1 MKLGFVSAILDGW
14 SFEEMIDTARD
25 LGFSCVEA
33 ACWPSGKAERRY
45 AGVSHIDV
53 DGLTDEKA
61 AYILG
66 YCKER
71 GVELSSLAFYPNT
84 MDEDLE
90 KRAAN
95 IAHLKKVILASE
107 KLGVGMVTT
116 FVGRATH
123 KTVEENLELFR
134 EIWPPIVAFAEEHH
148 VKVAIENCPMWF
160 DATNWPGGQNLFTT
174 PDIWR
179 RCFEIL
185 PSPNFGIN
193 YDPSHFIW
201 QQMDYIR
208 PLYEFKDRIFH
219 VHYKDIKLYPE
230 KLARVGVMAYPLQ
243 YMEPKLPG
251 LGDVNW
257 AKYVSALTDIGYS
270 GYTCIEVE
278 DRAFEGSRERILD
291 SLRLSAF
298 GGPPSE
304 RKDIMGR
311 IIAVNSNCYHGYSIE
326 QAIDGIAAAGFRYIE
341 LTATKGWTEHV
352 FPDQSFERLWQV
364 KERLAEKGLT
374 PFSMSGHCNLMD
386 TARIH
391 DFISNIRLA
400 AFFGCGYIVSSIG
413 EAHLSDQAVASNEVV
428 AEHIRALVPELEK
441 YGLTLVLETHGDHGS
456 GKILKEIVDRVG
468 SPRVGINYDTANALF
483 YGNVDLGADLDA
495 SMDAIRYMHLKDKGG
510 ERTVWDF
517 PALGKGWLDFPLVFD
532 KLAKAGN
539 DCPFSIEIEFTQ
551 AGAKDLAEINQAVKD
566 SAGYLT
572 AHGFVL

>member
-116 FVGRATH
+116 FIGRDQH
-123 KTVEENLELFR
+123 KTREENYQLFD
-134 EIWPPIVAFAEEHH
+134 EIWPPIIHLAEECG
-148 VKVAIENCPMWF
+148 VKVAIENCPMLF
-160 DATNWPGGQNLFTT
+160 GADQWPGGQNLMCT
-174 PDIWR
+174 PDIFHELFR
-179 RCFEIL
+179 RL
-185 PSPNFGIN
+185 PSPSFGLNF
-193 YDPSHFIW
+193 DPSHYVW
-201 QQMDYIR
+201 QQMDYVKTV
-208 PLYEFKDRIFH
+208 YEFKDRIFH

-243 YMEPKLPG
+243 SMEPKLPG
-251 LGDVNW
+251 LGDVSW

-291 SLRLSAF
+291 SLRLSK
-298 GGPPSE
+298 
-304 RKDIMGR
+304 R
-311 IIAVNSNCYHGYSIE
+311 YLE
-326 QAIDGIAAAGFRYIE
+326 QYVI
-341 LTATKGWTEHV
+341 
-352 FPDQSFERLWQV
+352 
-364 KERLAEKGLT
+364 
-374 PFSMSGHCNLMD
+374 
-386 TARIH
+386 
-391 DFISNIRLA
+391 
-400 AFFGCGYIVSSIG
+400 
-413 EAHLSDQAVASNEVV
+413 
-428 AEHIRALVPELEK
+428 
-441 YGLTLVLETHGDHGS
+441 
-456 GKILKEIVDRVG
+456 
-468 SPRVGINYDTANALF
+468 
-483 YGNVDLGADLDA
+483 
-495 SMDAIRYMHLKDKGG
+495 
-510 ERTVWDF
+510 
-517 PALGKGWLDFPLVFD
+517 
-532 KLAKAGN
+532 
-539 DCPFSIEIEFTQ
+539 
-551 AGAKDLAEINQAVKD
+551 
-566 SAGYLT
+566 
-572 AHGFVL
+572 

>member
-251 LGDVNW
+251 LGDVSW

-270 GYTCIEVE
+270 GYTCVEVE

-291 SLRLSAF
+291 SLRLSK
-298 GGPPSE
+298 
-304 RKDIMGR
+304 R
-311 IIAVNSNCYHGYSIE
+311 YLE
-326 QAIDGIAAAGFRYIE
+326 QYVI
-341 LTATKGWTEHV
+341 
-352 FPDQSFERLWQV
+352 
-364 KERLAEKGLT
+364 
-374 PFSMSGHCNLMD
+374 
-386 TARIH
+386 
-391 DFISNIRLA
+391 
-400 AFFGCGYIVSSIG
+400 
-413 EAHLSDQAVASNEVV
+413 
-428 AEHIRALVPELEK
+428 
-441 YGLTLVLETHGDHGS
+441 
-456 GKILKEIVDRVG
+456 
-468 SPRVGINYDTANALF
+468 
-483 YGNVDLGADLDA
+483 
-495 SMDAIRYMHLKDKGG
+495 
-510 ERTVWDF
+510 
-517 PALGKGWLDFPLVFD
+517 
-532 KLAKAGN
+532 
-539 DCPFSIEIEFTQ
+539 
-551 AGAKDLAEINQAVKD
+551 
-566 SAGYLT
+566 
-572 AHGFVL
+572 